1 MAALNEE
8 QIRAQA
14 ITLLEEKY
22 SYGVISKKLGR
33 SKSWISKWANR
44 YKRDPNE
51 TLQSRYKGGRKS
63 VLTAA
68 AQKLIRQSKYVRGQS
83 LRKLESRLKDKR
95 LGGCKETIR
104 QYMRTT
110 LKWKSFKR
118 QKVPKLTGAYKV
130 CRVNFAKKFKDID
143 WSRVMFTDESPFKL
157 YYVPNS
163 KNDVVWGSQE
173 SSVPCAPQ
181 VKFSP
186 SVLVWGGISSLGLTK
201 LHIIPNK
208 TSVNSTYYINEI
220 LEKEVKPAFQRT
232 VVCSDL
238 TATKL
243 FHNNSEGLF
252 QQDGARAHTSR
263 ASLEW
268 LNTNI
273 NGYISPEDWPPNS
286 PDLSPIENVWSIM
299 AATVYADPE
308 PQTLNTLKRRL
319 RKAWKSI
326 PLKTLKNLIGSM
338 PDRLETVLMSKGDT
352 IKY

>member
-1 MAALNEE
+1 MALNEA
-8 QIRAQA
+8 QIRTQA

-22 SYGVISKKLGR
+22 SYSVIAKKLGR
-33 SKSWISKWANR
+33 SKSWINKWANR
-44 YKRDPNE
+44 YKQNENE

-63 VLTAA
+63 VLTTA
-68 AQKLIRQSKYVRGQS
+68 AQKLIKQSKYVRGQS
-83 LRKLESRLKDKR
+83 LRKLERRLKDKR
-95 LGGCKETIR
+95 LAGCKETIR

-118 QKVPKLTGAYKV
+118 QKVPKLTAAYKV
-130 CRVNFAKKFKDID
+130 RRVNFAKKFKDID
-143 WSRVMFTDESPFKL
+143 WSCVMFTDESPFKL

-186 SVLVWGGISSLGLTK
+186 SVLVWGGITSLGLTK

-208 TSVNSTYYINEI
+208 TSVNSAYYINEI
-220 LEKEVKPAFQRT
+220 LEKEVKPAFKRA
-232 VVCSDL
+232 VVCNDL

-243 FHNNSEGLF
+243 FRDNSEGLF

-263 ASLEW
+263 ASIEW

-299 AATVYADPE
+299 SATVYADPE
-308 PQTLNTLKRRL
+308 PQNLNTLKRRL

-338 PDRLETVLMSKGDT
+338 PDRLKTVVKSKGDT
-352 IKY
+352 IRY